1 MNGHAVE
8 WARMAK
14 APRSAHPWTR
24 IVRIAVVLGLIAYA
38 LYTVQQQRH
47 PPGSPDGPVVVERR
61 GSEAGKTSQRV
72 VVPDV
77 TVTYEDDGRSVTW
90 RGDVDLTTTVARIR
104 RGEKLA
110 RWENDGD
117 VFGNFERRLPGQG
130 RGYYRE
136 WVHPTPQ
143 APGPGPQRIVSGAD
157 GDLWYTP
164 DHYESFI
171 RLDEAVEKPS
181 DVPDASSQPY

>member
-1 MNGHAVE
+1 
-8 WARMAK
+8 MAK
-14 APRSAHPWTR
+14 ASRSARLWTR
-24 IVRIAVVLGLIAYA
+24 PVRIALVLGLIAYG
-38 LYTVQQQRH
+38 LYTAQQQQQQQAPRN
-47 PPGSPDGPVVVERR
+47 GPIVVEPQRP
-61 GSEAGKTSQRV
+61 ENGKALRRV
-72 VVPDV
+72 VVPNV
-77 TVTYEDDGRSVTW
+77 TVTYEDGDRIVTW
-90 RGDVDLTTTVARIR
+90 RGDVDLTATVARIR

-117 VFGNFERRLPGQG
+117 VFGNFERRLPAQR

-143 APGPGPQRIVSGAD
+143 APGPGPQRIISGTN

-171 RLDEAVEKPS
+171 ELDETSEAA
-181 DVPDASSQPY
+181 ASETAAETIAG